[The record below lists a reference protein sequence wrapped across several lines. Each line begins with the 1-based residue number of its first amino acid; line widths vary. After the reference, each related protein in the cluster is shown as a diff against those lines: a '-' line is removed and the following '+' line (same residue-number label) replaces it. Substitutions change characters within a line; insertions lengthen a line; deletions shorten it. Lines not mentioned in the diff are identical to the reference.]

1 MVGVGS
7 AAVTRLEDVVGGGAW
22 VIKAVGNQAV
32 SELVLMLVL
41 TDIVG
46 MTSGVRLVAFPN

>member
-32 SELVLMLVL
+32 SELVLMDV
-41 TDIVG
+41 VG
-46 MTSGVRLVAFPN
+46 MTSGMTLVAFPT